1 MHRIL
6 AALAAGLLFG
16 AGLAISDMI
25 NPARVLAFLDVAGN
39 WDPALAF
46 VMGGAL
52 IPSAIAFRYRQKLE
66 KPVYDQ
72 AFHVPTNRTIDA
84 RLIGGAVVFGLGW
97 GLVGLCPGPA
107 IAALVSGK
115 WQAFLFI
122 AAMVGGMAAYRFTVD
137 QPARPRQRA

>member
-1 MHRIL
+1 MTSRTL
-6 AALAAGLLFG
+6 AAVLCGILFG
-16 AGLAISDMI
+16 AGLVVSDMI
-25 NPARVLAFLDVAGN
+25 NPARVLAFLDVAGA

-52 IPSAIAFRYRQKLE
+52 LPSAAAYAYRRKLA
-66 KPVYDQ
+66 KPVLEER
-72 AFHVPTNRTIDA
+72 FHVPTSRTIDA

-115 WQAFLFI
+115 WQAVVFVLAMI
-122 AAMVGGMAAYRFTVD
+122 AGMALYRFM
-137 QPARPRQRA
+137 PAQRQKVAA